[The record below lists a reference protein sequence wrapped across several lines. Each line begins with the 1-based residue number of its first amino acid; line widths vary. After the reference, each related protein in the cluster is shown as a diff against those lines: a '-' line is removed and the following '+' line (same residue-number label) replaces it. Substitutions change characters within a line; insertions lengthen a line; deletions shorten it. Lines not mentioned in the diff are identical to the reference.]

1 MNTCPRMIIMLI
13 SEKHEVKI
21 MKTISINVM
30 NLCVPC
36 ENRCRYCLLSYDGKV
51 SGADYKRSQ
60 EYAQGFYT
68 WIQHNRPD
76 LSFLFGFGYSME
88 HPQLIEAIRFCR
100 SIGSATGE
108 FLQFDGMRFRN
119 EQELENLLTELK
131 SNGIKQI
138 NFTFYGTEEYHDRF
152 AARNGD
158 FRLMTDTLALAN
170 RVGIDIS
177 VGIPLTHEN
186 ACQADELLDAL
197 NKFRINHISCFVPH
211 SEGRGKLLDNIRFT
225 LEDYDKLSDRV
236 KSLFNRNRFKS
247 EQEWLL
253 EENLPKPEKRVLT
266 LTLTAEN
273 IDFFENMDF
282 GETIAY
288 LEELD
293 DNYYRLIPEFEELM
307 KLYSGK
313 SSKMY
318 SARDL
323 YMCYQRMYIAEHN
336 LDVYDINDERQ
347 CFSRRI

>member
-1 MNTCPRMIIMLI
+1 MANQLQL
-13 SEKHEVKI
+13 EKYEVKM
-21 MKTISINVM
+21 MKTVSINVM
-30 NLCVPC
+30 NLCIPC

-60 EYAQGFYT
+60 DYAQSFYT

-88 HPQLIEAIRFCR
+88 HPQLIEAIKFCR

-108 FLQFDGMRFRN
+108 FLQLDGMRFRN
-119 EQELENLLTELK
+119 KQELQALLTELK
-131 SNGIKQI
+131 SSGIQLI
-138 NFTFYGTEEYHDRF
+138 NLTFYGTEEYHDRF
-152 AARNGD
+152 AARKGD
-158 FRLMTDTLALAN
+158 FRLMTDTLAQAN
-170 RVGIDIS
+170 HVGIDIS

-186 ACQADELLDAL
+186 TCQTEELLDTL
-197 NKFRINHISCFVPH
+197 NAFHIKHISCFVPH
-211 SEGRGKLLDNIRFT
+211 SEGRGKLLDNIRFS
-225 LEDYDKLSDRV
+225 LEDYVKLSDRV
-236 KSLFNRNRFKS
+236 KSLFNRNRFKT
-247 EQEWLL
+247 EQEWLS
-253 EENLPKPEKRVLT
+253 EEKLPSPERRVLT
-266 LTLTAEN
+266 LTLTSKN
-273 IDFFENMDF
+273 IDFFENMGF
-282 GETIAY
+282 KETIAY

-307 KLYSGK
+307 KIYGRK

-336 LDVYDINDERQ
+336 LKIYDINDERQ